1 MKIEFLS
8 GYGPIETRAVF
19 FYQQALLDELT
30 T

>member
-8 GYGPIETRAVF
+8 GYDIIETRAVF
-19 FYQQALLDELT
+19 FYQQAFLDELT